1 MSIIVFVFR
10 FKELMSF
17 VTFVEDLMSVI
28 NLLRVVFK
36 VMFEV
41 TGRASVWMEMNM
53 WCGIHIKRL
62 IPEYNS

>member
-1 MSIIVFVFR
+1 
-10 FKELMSF
+10 MSF

-62 IPEYNS
+62 IPKYNS